1 MFACLSNLKKS
12 CIKFYM
18 EQTLFR
24 GQVMKMCGTVSN
36 MAHKS
41 DLGAD
46 STLRKFPKS
55 LADFQFR
62 RLDFGLILLSIHC
75 ELDLD
80 L

>member
-1 MFACLSNLKKS
+1 MFACLSNLKQS
-12 CIKFYM
+12 CSKFNK

-24 GQVMKMCGTVSN
+24 SQLMKMCGTFSN

-41 DLGAD
+41 DLGLN
-46 STLRKFPKS
+46 STLRNFLSPR
-55 LADFQFR
+55 ADFQFCR
-62 RLDFGLILLSIHC
+62 RDFGLILLSIHC